1 LNSALRVTALAA
13 AAFLSACATNIH
25 PQNETI
31 TRSKVPLGKF
41 SAVAM
46 RPLAVERS
54 EGDSGDQAAIARVD
68 GQLRS
73 CMRGVFRDLRESAG
87 GEQSAPGSLVIEP
100 SIVDMKKV
108 NSAER
113 FFLGPM
119 VGSSAILLK
128 VRFVDTASNDV
139 LAEPVFYAKANAWGG
154 SFSIGATDNAM
165 LTRIVDDACR
175 YARSNY

>member
-1 LNSALRVTALAA
+1 MISPFRGVAFAA
-13 AAFLSACATNIH
+13 ATLLSACATNIH

-31 TRSKVPLGKF
+31 TRSKVPFSKF

-54 EGDSGDQAAIARVD
+54 EGDSGDRAAIARVD

-73 CMRGVFRDLRESAG
+73 CMQGVFRNLRDSAG
-87 GEQSAPGSLVIEP
+87 GEQPSAGSLVIEP

-108 NSAER
+108 NAAER
-113 FFLGPM
+113 IFLGTM
-119 VGSSAILLK
+119 VGSSAMLLK
-128 VRFVDTASNDV
+128 VRFVDSASNDV
-139 LAEPVFYAKANAWGG
+139 LAEPVFYAKGSAWNGAWT
-154 SFSIGATDNAM
+154 FGATDNAM